1 MFQAARIAKKN
12 LAKHT
17 EFKVGVYLETNSYG
31 ISAGNVQ
38 HESDRLTLCAEMLAM
53 AQCKSNGLIPKH
65 LHLTTDEKRLV
76 YPCGVCR
83 HYLSEYPNL
92 KVTTYNVDGSKGN
105 VYKVV
110 SDEGVWT
117 CSCPA
122 HGFGRGKDCK
132 HIISIK
138 TKK

>member
-1 MFQAARIAKKN
+1 LGILINMFQAARIAKKN

-17 EFKVGVYLETNSYG
+17 EFKVGGYLETNSYG

-92 KVTTYNVDGSKGN
+92 KVTTYNVDGSKRATRTVNQLYPNRFWRNRING
-105 VYKVV
+105 
-110 SDEGVWT
+110 
-117 CSCPA
+117 
-122 HGFGRGKDCK
+122 
-132 HIISIK
+132 
-138 TKK
+138 